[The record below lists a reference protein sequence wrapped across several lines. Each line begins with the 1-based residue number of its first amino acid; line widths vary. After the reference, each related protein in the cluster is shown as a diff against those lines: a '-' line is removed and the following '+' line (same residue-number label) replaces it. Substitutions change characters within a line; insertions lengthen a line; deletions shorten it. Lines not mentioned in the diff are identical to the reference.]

1 MFLKEKKMRISFMR
15 SGRVKFKSLRFKSL
29 MINRLNPIVTSG
41 AVERPCF
48 CLPLGRGQ
56 AKTKSYS

>member
-1 MFLKEKKMRISFMR
+1 MRISFMR